1 MMAMIII
8 EIRKRE
14 AGVHDD
20 DEVNHRLSS
29 YFDLPLS

>member
-8 EIRKRE
+8 EIRKPE

-20 DEVNHRLSS
+20 DGVNHILCSC
-29 YFDLPLS
+29 FDLHIS